1 MRSLMLYHQ
10 SMLNL
15 NWLPGLRGRAIS
27 IRIIVLFTV

>member
-15 NWLPGLRGRAIS
+15 NWLPGFKGRGKS
-27 IRIIVLFTV
+27 MRIIVLLMV